1 MQLTL
6 YSDYS
11 LRVLIYLGAK
21 PEDATATITDIA
33 EAFGISRNHL
43 VKVVHNLSLLGYIVT
58 MRGKGGGMRLS
69 RAPEKINLGDV
80 VRHTEGTFDI
90 VECFNIASNTC
101 PISAM
106 CKLKGVINEA
116 YRNFIGVL
124 DSYTLADILK
134 NRKQLQSVLLSDI
147 KVRGLSS
154 G

>member
-11 LRVLIYLGAK
+11 LRVLIYLGTK

-58 MRGKGGGMRLS
+58 TRGKGGGMRLS
-69 RAPEKINLGDV
+69 RSPEKINLGDV

-90 VECFNIASNTC
+90 VECFNNASNTC
-101 PISAM
+101 PISPM
-106 CKLKGVINEA
+106 CKLKGIINEA

-134 NRKQLQSVLLSDI
+134 NRKQLQSILLSDI
-147 KVRGLSS
+147 KIRSLSS

>member
-11 LRVLIYLGAK
+11 LRVLTYLGTK
-21 PEDATATITDIA
+21 PEDNTTTITDIA
-33 EAFGISRNHL
+33 KTFGISRNHL

-58 MRGKGGGMRLS
+58 MRGKYGGMRLS
-69 RAPEKINLGDV
+69 RSPEKINLGEV

-101 PISAM
+101 PISPV

-124 DSYTLADILK
+124 DRYTLADVLK
-134 NRKQLQSVLLSDI
+134 NKKQLQSVLLSEV
-147 KVRGLSS
+147 KRQRL
-154 G
+154 